1 MSERPTV
8 LIETRMGDIMIELYA
23 DEAPISAETFL
34 RYVESDFYKGTIF
47 HRVIPD
53 FMVQGGGFTWNMKEK
68 PPWDPIH
75 NEATNGLKNTRGA
88 VAMARTSEIHS
99 ASAQFFVNLID
110 NPDLDHSGEAPE
122 DYGYAVFGQVV
133 DGMDVVDEI
142 GRVATRSANGMD
154 DVPVKPVTIVD
165 AAVM

>member
-8 LIETRMGDIMIELYA
+8 LIETKMGDIMIELYA
-23 DEAPISAETFL
+23 DEAPISVETFL

-53 FMVQGGGFTWNMKEK
+53 FMIQGGGFTWNMKEK
-68 PPWDPIH
+68 PPWDPIQ
-75 NEATNGLKNTRGA
+75 NEAANGLKNTRGT
-88 VAMARTSEIHS
+88 VAMARTAEIHS
-99 ASAQFFVNLID
+99 ASAQFFVNLVD

-133 DGMDVVDEI
+133 DGMEVVDEI
-142 GRVATRSANGMD
+142 GKVPTRRVGEME